1 MSASEEKVWRLL
13 GSAHLDELQQRTDID
28 GCEHFGRMLGGFTAQ
43 LSLIFR
49 PRTIGLSGGVIR
61 HYWERLEAG
70 FYERFNEYPDNV
82 GQPLLSDPEVI
93 VPDVEEAAL
102 TGLSTFF

>member
-49 PRTIGLSGGVIR
+49 PRTIGLSGGVVR

-70 FYERFNEYPDNV
+70 FYERLSEYLNNE
-82 GQPLLSDPEVI
+82 GQPLPMPAVI